1 VAAAGAH
8 APTGHSKITPWPSL
22 LSFTHAPHSHDH
34 RARPFFMTEW
44 LRRAKPDPFI
54 VALLLTVLVAT
65 FLPASGSV
73 ASVLGILSTA
83 AIVVLFFLH
92 GARLPRE
99 NVTSA
104 LRHWRL
110 HLTIL
115 ATTFAVFPLLGFALS
130 RAVPG
135 LLPSALWVGV
145 LFLCALPSTVQS
157 SIAFTSI
164 ARGNVAGTVTAAAA
178 SNLLGVALS
187 PLIAAQLTQS
197 HAAGPSLSG
206 IWKILLQLLLPF
218 VLGHLLRP
226 WLGEWAA
233 KRKTLLSFTDRS
245 TIVLAVYTAFS
256 AAVLAG
262 IWSQMPLQ
270 TLLILVVI
278 CILLLAVVLTMTR
291 FGARALGFPREDEIS
306 IVFCGSKKSLVT
318 GVPMAR
324 VMFPAADAGAAILPL
339 MLFHQIQLMVCA
351 WLARRYAAQGVAVE
365 KSSEEVR

>member
-1 VAAAGAH
+1 
-8 APTGHSKITPWPSL
+8 
-22 LSFTHAPHSHDH
+22 
-34 RARPFFMTEW
+34 MTDW
-44 LRRAKPDPFI
+44 LRRVKPDPFI

-115 ATTFAVFPLLGFALS
+115 ATTFAVFPLLGLALS
-130 RAVPG
+130 AGFPG

-233 KRKTLLSFTDRS
+233 KRKTLLSFSDRG
-245 TIVLAVYTAFS
+245 IIMLAVYTAFS

-262 IWSQMPLQ
+262 IWRQMPLQ
-270 TLLILVVI
+270 TLLILVAI
-278 CILLLAVVLTMTR
+278 CILLLTIVLLLTR
-291 FGARALGFPREDEIS
+291 FGARALGFSREDEIS

-351 WLARRYAAQGVAVE
+351 WLARRYAAQAAFVE
-365 KSSEEVR
+365 KSSEEAR